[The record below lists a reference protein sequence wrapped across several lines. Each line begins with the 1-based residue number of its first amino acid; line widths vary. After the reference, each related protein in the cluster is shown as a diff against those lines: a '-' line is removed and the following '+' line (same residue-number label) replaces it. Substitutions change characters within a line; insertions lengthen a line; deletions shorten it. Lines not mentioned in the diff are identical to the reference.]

1 MQYDVKSPTEY
12 INQLEKDWRLE
23 KVQQLRKIIQTKA
36 PKLVEGI
43 HYKMLSYSDAEG
55 VLFQLNAQ
63 MNYVSF
69 YVGDIKKIDPEGILL
84 KGLNLGKGCVRF
96 KKSINITETRIDEFI
111 ERIMGMRKEGEDF
124 DC

>member
-1 MQYDVKSPTEY
+1 MQYDVKTPTEY
-12 INQLEKDWRLE
+12 LNQLEKDWRLE
-23 KVQQLRKIIQTKA
+23 KVQKLRKIIQAKA

-43 HYKMLSYSDAEG
+43 HYKMLSYSDTEG

-69 YVGDIKKIDPEGILL
+69 YVGDIKKVDPNGELL
-84 KGLNLGKGCVRF
+84 KGLNLGKGCIRF
-96 KKSINITETRIDEFI
+96 KKSNDIAETRIDEFI
-111 ERIMGMRKEGEDF
+111 EKIMQMRKEGKDF